1 MKHNRRVAIAML
13 VLALLMAASGCS
25 AGGDAA
31 PGPAAAARA
40 ADWLVATHQN
50 DDGGFSSF
58 STGAGAAPSDAVG
71 TIDALPALV
80 AAADPAPALDYLR
93 ADSAALQAAAAG
105 DGGQAGKIVLALV
118 AAGVDPAAFAGHDY
132 VADLAAHLG
141 DDGAYAADPFKQ
153 SLAMLGLVAAGQ
165 EVSAPAVAWLEGS
178 QGAGGSW
185 DDGFGT
191 LDNAD
196 ATAMAVMALLAA
208 GRAAD
213 DPSVAAAVDFLAG
226 SQMAEG
232 GWGYG
237 AGLPAGANST
247 AVVLQALLA
256 LGEDITAT
264 EGRWARAG
272 GSPLEALLAFQGDS
286 GAFQADFGDGP
297 ADDFYSTVQAI
308 PAAAGR
314 ALPPEG

>member
-1 MKHNRRVAIAML
+1 MIRKRRVL
-13 VLALLMAASGCS
+13 SLLLLLALLAAVGCS
-25 AGGDAA
+25 AAEDSA
-31 PGPAAAARA
+31 PGPAAAGRA

-50 DDGGFSSF
+50 DDGGYSSF
-58 STGAGAAPSDAVG
+58 STGAGAAPSDPVG
-71 TIDALPALV
+71 TIDALLAL
-80 AAADPAPALDYLR
+80 AAAAGDTAPALDYLR
-93 ADSAALQAAAAG
+93 ANGEALQAMAAE
-105 DGGQAGKIVLALV
+105 DGGQAGKVVMALDV
-118 AAGVDPAAFAGHDY
+118 AGVAPADFGGHDY
-132 VADLAAHLG
+132 SAALAAHLG
-141 DDGAYAADPFKQ
+141 DDGAYAGDPYKQ
-153 SLAMLGLVAAGQ
+153 ALAMLGLVATGQ
-165 EVSAPAVAWLEGS
+165 AIPAPAVAWLEGS

-208 GRAAD
+208 GRSAED
-213 DPSVAAAVDFLAG
+213 LSLAAAVAFLAE
-226 SQMAEG
+226 SQTDEG

-247 AVVLQALLA
+247 ALVVQALLA
-256 LGEDITAT
+256 LGEDVTAT
-264 EGRWARAG
+264 EGRWAKEGR
-272 GSPLEALLAFQGDS
+272 SPLDALLAFQGES